1 VSRAQSTEASS
12 AQSTDA
18 GSAQSTDASSA
29 QSTEASS
36 AQSTGSSN
44 WLVRRLTRVT
54 SGGRYIPALDG
65 LRWLA
70 MALVFLQ
77 HFQLAIVAT
86 TVDRSVSPDPGLR
99 TLYDLRVGVELFFV
113 ISGFILGVPFVQERV
128 LGEERVDLRAYFLRR
143 LTRIEP
149 PYAIALAI
157 FTAAWLLVGRDPAI
171 TLRHALASLF
181 YVHNLVYGAFHPQAI
196 NMVTWSLE
204 IEVQFYLLAP
214 LLARVFLV
222 KRARTRRVALVSS
235 IVLSAVLVEL
245 ARNAGHEPPLSILTQ
260 IPYFAAGFLLA
271 DLYVVDWKTEPSTSW
286 RWDLVAIPAWCALP
300 FVATA
305 PIPMKD
311 LAIAAALFIAFV
323 ASFRSVGTRAF
334 LGWTP
339 VRLLGGMCYS
349 IYLFHYLLVMFG
361 WRYVFAAD
369 LFGASH
375 AHGAYWI
382 DTLGYGALVFAL
394 LFPVFLAYYLLVE
407 HPFMSNRW
415 WKRLMPHPPR

>member
-1 VSRAQSTEASS
+1 MSPAQSTE
-12 AQSTDA
+12 
-18 GSAQSTDASSA
+18 G
-29 QSTEASS
+29 
-36 AQSTGSSN
+36 GGVGR

-54 SGGRYIPALDG
+54 SAGPYIPALDG

-86 TVDRSVSPDPGLR
+86 TVDRAVSPDPGLR

-113 ISGFILGVPFVQERV
+113 ISGFILGVPFVEERV
-128 LGEERVDLRAYFLRR
+128 LGARRVDLRAYFLRR

-157 FTAAWLLVGRDPAI
+157 FTAAWLLVGRDPSI

-204 IEVQFYLLAP
+204 IEVQFYVLAP
-214 LLARVFLV
+214 LFAHVFLV
-222 KRARTRRVALVSS
+222 KSTRRRRLVLVSS

-245 ARNAGHEPPLSILTQ
+245 ARRAGHEPPLSILTQ

-271 DLYVVDWKTEPSTSW
+271 DVWVVDWETEPTTSW

-305 PIPMKD
+305 PVPMKD
-311 LAIAAALFIAFV
+311 LAIATALFVAFV

-361 WRYVFAAD
+361 WHYVFAAD
-369 LFGASH
+369 LFGASR
-375 AHGAYWI
+375 AHGAFWM
-382 DTLGYGALVFAL
+382 DTLAYGALMSVL
-394 LFPVFLAYYLLVE
+394 LFPIFLIYYLAIE

-415 WKRLMPHPPR
+415 WKRLLPRRAAETDATSR

>member
-1 VSRAQSTEASS
+1 VSGAQSNDPPI
-12 AQSTDA
+12 AQ
-18 GSAQSTDASSA
+18 
-29 QSTEASS
+29 
-36 AQSTGSSN
+36 SN

-113 ISGFILGVPFVQERV
+113 ISGFILGVPFVEERV
-128 LGEERVDLRAYFLRR
+128 LGKERVDLRAYFLRR

-157 FTAAWLLVGRDPAI
+157 FTAGWLLVGRDPAS

-204 IEVQFYLLAP
+204 IEVQFYLLRSAARAHLPREERAHAALRARVVHRALGRARRARAPRRSRASALDPHADP
-214 LLARVFLV
+214 LLRRRLPARGSL
-222 KRARTRRVALVSS
+222 R
-235 IVLSAVLVEL
+235 
-245 ARNAGHEPPLSILTQ
+245 G
-260 IPYFAAGFLLA
+260 
-271 DLYVVDWKTEPSTSW
+271 DWKTEPSTSW
-286 RWDLVAIPAWCALP
+286 HWDLVAIPAWCALP

-311 LAIAAALFIAFV
+311 LAIATALFVAFV
-323 ASFRSVGTRAF
+323 ASFRSVGTRTF

-349 IYLFHYLLVMFG
+349 IYLFHYLPVMFG
-361 WRYVFAAD
+361 WHYVFAAD
-369 LFGASH
+369 LLGAQS
-375 AHGAYWI
+375 AHGARWI
-382 DTLGYGALVFAL
+382 DTLAYGGLMFAL
-394 LFPVFLAYYLLVE
+394 LFPLFLAYYLAVE

-415 WKRLMPHPPR
+415 WKRLMPHPR

>member
-1 VSRAQSTEASS
+1 MWTRARGAWHPWRVKEALESRSAEAVGPV
-12 AQSTDA
+12 A
-18 GSAQSTDASSA
+18 
-29 QSTEASS
+29 
-36 AQSTGSSN
+36 

-54 SGGRYIPALDG
+54 SGGPYIPALDG

-77 HFQLAIVAT
+77 HFQLAIVST
-86 TVDRSVSPDPGLR
+86 TLDRSVSPDPGLR

-113 ISGFILGVPFVQERV
+113 ISGFILGVPFVNERV
-128 LGEERVDLRAYFLRR
+128 LGKERVELRAYFLRR

-149 PYAIALAI
+149 PYAIALAL
-157 FTAAWLLVGRDPAI
+157 FTVGWLLVGREPEL

-204 IEVQFYLLAP
+204 IEVQFYVLAP
-214 LLARVFLV
+214 VLARVFLV
-222 KRARTRRVALVSS
+222 PSARARRLALVGA

-245 ARNAGHEPPLSILTQ
+245 ARRAGNEPPLSILTQ

-271 DLYVVDWKTEPSTSW
+271 DLYVVDWSAAPSTSW
-286 RWDLVAIPAWCALP
+286 RWDLVAILAWCALP
-300 FVATA
+300 AIATA
-305 PIPMKD
+305 PIPLKD
-311 LAIAAALFIAFV
+311 LAIATTLFVAFV
-323 ASFRSVGTRAF
+323 GSFRSVATRAF

-349 IYLFHYLLVMFG
+349 IYLLHYIPTMFG
-361 WRYVFAAD
+361 WRLVVATD
-369 LFGASH
+369 LLGASS
-375 AHGAYWI
+375 AHGARWL
-382 DTLGYGALVFAL
+382 DTLAYGALMFVL
-394 LFPVFLAYYLLVE
+394 LFPAFLAYYLAVE

-415 WKRLMPHPPR
+415 WKRGGVPVPAAR